1 MGHGNKNIN
10 QKQGKVQS
18 IYRMIKNQ
26 NTKKSDDNKFGAFGV
41 VIVIIWII
49 VLSLNAIFDI

>member
-18 IYRMIKNQ
+18 IYRKTKNQ

>member
-1 MGHGNKNIN
+1 MGHGN

-18 IYRMIKNQ
+18 IYRKIKNQ
-26 NTKKSDDNKFGAFGV
+26 NTEKSDDNKFGAFGV

-49 VLSLNAIFDI
+49 LLSLNAIFDI

>member
-1 MGHGNKNIN
+1 MEHGNKNIK
-10 QKQGKVQS
+10 QKQSKVQS
-18 IYRMIKNQ
+18 IYRMIKNK
-26 NTKKSDDNKFGAFGV
+26 NTKKSDDNKFGVFGV

>member
-1 MGHGNKNIN
+1 MGHGN

-18 IYRMIKNQ
+18 IYRKIKNQ
-26 NTKKSDDNKFGAFGV
+26 KSDDNKFGAFGV

-49 VLSLNAIFDI
+49 LLSLNAIFDI

>member
-1 MGHGNKNIN
+1 MEHGNKNIK
-10 QKQGKVQS
+10 QKQSKVQS
-18 IYRMIKNQ
+18 IYRMIKNK
-26 NTKKSDDNKFGAFGV
+26 NTKKRDDNKFGVFGV